1 MASLVCSADYLE
13 RRNELDFELR
23 RIFRQ
28 PRRTVHQIIEVF
40 TDSLESR
47 ILLKRRETIVGC
59 YVDVDGVQ
67 DADCGPEE
75 AALLDIGV
83 SEVSAKP
90 LVEVDWENEWKK
102 FFKPRRVG
110 ENFVVRPTWET
121 FEASESDKVIVL
133 DPGQAFGT
141 GDHPTTRNCLAFLEK
156 YVAPG
161 LDVLDL
167 GCGSGILAVGAKL
180 LDAGEVC
187 AIDIDP
193 ISIEVAKENFE
204 RNQVDVLTAVG
215 DVLSLQFEAEWDIV
229 VSNIISATLI
239 NLAPDAAYALRP
251 GGKWIVSGIIT
262 QNWADVKVA
271 AEKQGM
277 TYIEQIEEDGWV
289 AGVFSK
295 G

>member
-1 MASLVCSADYLE
+1 MNWILIKAHLSPAPADWSPIIE
-13 RRNELDFELR
+13 
-23 RIFRQ
+23 IFRDFG
-28 PRRTVHQIIEVF
+28 IEN
-40 TDSLESR
+40 TLEE
-47 ILLKRRETIVGC
+47 KEAIVGC

-67 DADCGPEE
+67 DQIDGLKK
-75 AALLDIGV
+75 AL
-83 SEVSAKP
+83 SEVGVDEVTSEP

-110 ENFVVRPTWET
+110 QHFVVRPTWES
-121 FEASESDKVIVL
+121 FEAQRDDKIIIL

-141 GDHPTTRNCLAFLEK
+141 GDHPTTRNCLAYLEK
-156 YVAPG
+156 YVQPG

-180 LDAGEVC
+180 LQAGEVC

-193 ISIEVAKENFE
+193 ISVEVAKENFE
-204 RNQVDVLTAVG
+204 RNEVEVLTAVG

-239 NLAPDAAYALRP
+239 NLAPDATYALRS
-251 GGKWIVSGIIT
+251 GGKWIVSGIIS
-262 QNWADVKVA
+262 QNWADVKKA
-271 AEKQGM
+271 AEKQGLD
-277 TYIEQIEEDGWV
+277 YIEHVEEDGWV

-295 G
+295 N

>member
-1 MASLVCSADYLE
+1 MNWILIKAHQSPAPADWS
-13 RRNELDFELR
+13 
-23 RIFRQ
+23 
-28 PRRTVHQIIEVF
+28 PVIEVF
-40 TDSLESR
+40 RDFGIENTLEER
-47 ILLKRRETIVGC
+47 GAIVGC

-67 DADCGPEE
+67 DQIVALK
-75 AALLDIGV
+75 AALLAQGV
-83 SEVSAKP
+83 SEVTDEP

-110 ENFVVRPTWET
+110 QHFVVRPTWET
-121 FEASESDKVIVL
+121 FDAQTEDKIIIL

-141 GDHPTTRNCLAFLEK
+141 GDHPTTRNCLGFLEK
-156 YVAPG
+156 YVEPG

-180 LDAGEVC
+180 LEAGEVC

-215 DVLSLQFEAEWDIV
+215 DVLSLKFEAEWDIV

-239 NLAPDAAYALRP
+239 NLAPDATYALRS

-262 QNWADVKVA
+262 QNWADVKTA
-271 AEKQGM
+271 AQKQGLE
-277 TYIEQIEEDGWV
+277 YVEHVEEDGWV

-295 G
+295 N

>member
-1 MASLVCSADYLE
+1 MNWILIKA
-13 RRNELDFELR
+13 
-23 RIFRQ
+23 
-28 PRRTVHQIIEVF
+28 HQSPAPAEWSPVIEVF
-40 TDSLESR
+40 RDFGIENTLEER
-47 ILLKRRETIVGC
+47 GAIVGC

-67 DADCGPEE
+67 DQIVALK
-75 AALLDIGV
+75 AALLAQGV
-83 SEVSAKP
+83 SEITDEP

-110 ENFVVRPTWET
+110 QHFVVRPTWET
-121 FEASESDKVIVL
+121 FDAQTEDKIIIL

-156 YVAPG
+156 YVEPG

-180 LDAGEVC
+180 LEAGEVC

-215 DVLSLQFEAEWDIV
+215 DVLSLKFEAEWDIV

-239 NLAPDAAYALRP
+239 NLAPDATYALRS

-262 QNWADVKVA
+262 QNWADVKTA
-271 AEKQGM
+271 AQKQGLE
-277 TYIEQIEEDGWV
+277 YVEHVEEDGWV

-295 G
+295 N

>member
-1 MASLVCSADYLE
+1 MNWILIKA
-13 RRNELDFELR
+13 
-23 RIFRQ
+23 
-28 PRRTVHQIIEVF
+28 HQSPAPVDWSPVIEVF
-40 TDSLESR
+40 RDFGIENTLEER
-47 ILLKRRETIVGC
+47 GAIVGC

-67 DADCGPEE
+67 DQIVALK
-75 AALLDIGV
+75 AALLAQGV
-83 SEVSAKP
+83 SEVTDEP

-110 ENFVVRPTWET
+110 QHFVVRPTWET
-121 FEASESDKVIVL
+121 FDAQTEDKIIIL

-141 GDHPTTRNCLAFLEK
+141 GDHPTTRNCLGFLEK
-156 YVAPG
+156 YVEPG

-180 LDAGEVC
+180 LEAGEVC

-215 DVLSLQFEAEWDIV
+215 DVLSLKFEAEWDIV

-239 NLAPDAAYALRP
+239 NLAPDATYALRS

-262 QNWADVKVA
+262 QNWADVKTA
-271 AEKQGM
+271 AQKQGLE
-277 TYIEQIEEDGWV
+277 YVEHVEEDGWV

-295 G
+295 N

>member
-1 MASLVCSADYLE
+1 MNWILIKAHQSPAPADWS
-13 RRNELDFELR
+13 
-23 RIFRQ
+23 
-28 PRRTVHQIIEVF
+28 PVIEVF
-40 TDSLESR
+40 RDFGIENTLEER
-47 ILLKRRETIVGC
+47 GAIVGC

-67 DADCGPEE
+67 DQIVALK
-75 AALLDIGV
+75 AALLAKGV
-83 SEVSAKP
+83 SEVTDEP

-110 ENFVVRPTWET
+110 QHFVVRPTWET
-121 FEASESDKVIVL
+121 FDAQTEDKIIIL

-156 YVAPG
+156 YVEPG

-180 LDAGEVC
+180 LEAGEVC

-215 DVLSLQFEAEWDIV
+215 DVLSLKFEAEWDIV

-239 NLAPDAAYALRP
+239 NLAPDATYALRS

-262 QNWADVKVA
+262 QNWADVKTA
-271 AEKQGM
+271 AQKQGLE
-277 TYIEQIEEDGWV
+277 YVEHVEEDGWV

-295 G
+295 N

>member
-1 MASLVCSADYLE
+1 MNWILIKAHQSPAPADWS
-13 RRNELDFELR
+13 
-23 RIFRQ
+23 
-28 PRRTVHQIIEVF
+28 PVIEVF
-40 TDSLESR
+40 RDFGIENTLEE
-47 ILLKRRETIVGC
+47 REAIVGC
-59 YVDVDGVQ
+59 YVEVDGVQ
-67 DADCGPEE
+67 DQIVALKV
-75 AALLDIGV
+75 ALLELGV
-83 SEVSAKP
+83 AEVTAEP

-110 ENFVVRPTWET
+110 QHFVVRPTWET
-121 FEASESDKVIVL
+121 FDAQAEDKIIIL

-156 YVAPG
+156 YVQPG

-180 LDAGEVC
+180 LQAGEVC

-239 NLAPDAAYALRP
+239 NLAPDATYALRP

-262 QNWADVKVA
+262 QNWADVKTA
-271 AEKQGM
+271 AHKQGLE
-277 TYIEQIEEDGWV
+277 YLEHVEEDGWV
-289 AGVFSK
+289 AGVFFK
-295 G
+295 N